1 MRIPPI
7 FSALRRR
14 TRLMADYAAAGRCV
28 RIAARG
34 FSPEAA
40 HGMPERKSRRSQHFY
55 FMLEARRL
63 KQPEKQKAA
72 VQKVPQADFTAK
84 TKEKGQKS
92 RINENDLGETLFPIA
107 F

>member
-1 MRIPPI
+1 
-7 FSALRRR
+7 
-14 TRLMADYAAAGRCV
+14 
-28 RIAARG
+28 
-34 FSPEAA
+34 
-40 HGMPERKSRRSQHFY
+40 MPERKSRRSQLFY

-92 RINENDLGETLFPIA
+92 RINENDLGETLFLIA

>member
-1 MRIPPI
+1 
-7 FSALRRR
+7 
-14 TRLMADYAAAGRCV
+14 MADYAAAGRCV

-63 KQPEKQKAA
+63 KQPEKQKAGELLRLEDKKAA

-92 RINENDLGETLFPIA
+92 RINENDLGETLFLIA